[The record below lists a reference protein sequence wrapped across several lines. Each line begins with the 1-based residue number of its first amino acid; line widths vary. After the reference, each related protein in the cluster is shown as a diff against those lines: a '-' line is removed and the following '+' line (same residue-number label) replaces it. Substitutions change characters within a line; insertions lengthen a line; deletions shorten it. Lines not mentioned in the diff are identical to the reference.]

1 MSEGVSKMVYFEN
14 GKFKRYEKEITDT
27 SKKSNNGKRK
37 VQQLNI
43 TGLSKKSMFEDGQRV
58 IIISEEDF
66 KTHLEDYQT
75 KESKIKELTQQVQ
88 EYKLTITELEGK
100 LDKTPETISNTNKIL
115 ELVDKLDQKQTII
128 DNQKSNIIRANIEIN
143 NYIDTITT
151 ELTSYFIDGVNT
163 ANLSTQNKVINL
175 LHRVKE
181 INNTN
186 IKVIEDVQDQV
197 TTYNTKYDKSNR
209 IKKYFMKKINIDL
222 EDLESNKDLLNEFD
236 KISIEDTA
244 KTLTKSFTIDNNKIN
259 EIKNNSKIKSID
271 FNKVFLEDGDTS
283 QDDKEINLTDN
294 ETQDS

>member
-259 EIKNNSKIKSID
+259 EIKNNSKIKSTD